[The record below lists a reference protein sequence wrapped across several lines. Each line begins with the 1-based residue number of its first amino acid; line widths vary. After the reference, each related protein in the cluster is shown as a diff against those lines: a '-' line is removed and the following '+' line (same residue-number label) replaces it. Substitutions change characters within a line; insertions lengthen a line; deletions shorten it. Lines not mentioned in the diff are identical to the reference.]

1 MFFFCFTLM
10 INQYRIKQKN
20 RKTIFNP
27 RINLKQSTFSDA
39 TCSKGN
45 LCSLSRLAAI
55 GASSLSAK
63 SLHVWRNISCV
74 SGSLARFDIDL
85 LFVIHFPV
93 PNRSKMPQTWFL
105 GEVKVDAKLRDHI
118 VAILTFGTRP
128 RISEST
134 LHVWTSKLRLVV
146 TQVPPTLAWF
156 ICYVIVEFSLS
167 ENSNWYIMLIRRLLP
182 RLTAIIPVRTTN
194 SSPHRT
200 MQTWSIVKQTKYMYC
215 CRPESQIDTKTR
227 LCWNCKALITSAI
240 EFFCPSCNVIQRPL
254 KKTTYFDIMDR

>member
-1 MFFFCFTLM
+1 MYFKSPRKVLLKPWLCEGSGGESCLKIKGGWAGGVKTSCTYLSLAKIMMKATKTMMTNICDVWFYRWFKYCFSFVLNSWS
-10 INQYRIKQKN
+10 INTVFKKKN

-27 RINLKQSTFSDA
+27 RINLKQNTFSDA

-74 SGSLARFDIDL
+74 SGSLARFDMDL
-85 LFVIHFPV
+85 LFAIHFPV
-93 PNRSKMPQTWFL
+93 PNRSKMLQTWFL

-134 LHVWTSKLRLVV
+134 LHVWTSKL
-146 TQVPPTLAWF
+146 
-156 ICYVIVEFSLS
+156 C
-167 ENSNWYIMLIRRLLP
+167 
-182 RLTAIIPVRTTN
+182 
-194 SSPHRT
+194 
-200 MQTWSIVKQTKYMYC
+200 
-215 CRPESQIDTKTR
+215 
-227 LCWNCKALITSAI
+227 
-240 EFFCPSCNVIQRPL
+240 
-254 KKTTYFDIMDR
+254 